1 MNSKRLFLQGI
12 GSAALSAT
20 VIPAMSAA
28 VSARTS
34 SQPPR
39 TDYFTNVVVETHRG
53 EKMRFYDQVL
63 RGKRVVINM
72 MYTACSGICPSNTAN
87 LMRVHEMLSGHLG
100 KDVFM
105 YSLTLRPELDRPEAL
120 AAYMKQYGINAG
132 WTFLTGVPAEMDV
145 IRRRLGFYDIDPKV
159 DADLAQHTGMVR
171 IGNEALDRWCMVPAL
186 SSPKQICRAILD
198 T

>member
-1 MNSKRLFLQGI
+1 MNSKRLFLHGI
-12 GSAALSAT
+12 GSAALTAT
-20 VIPAMSAA
+20 VIPGTSAT
-28 VSARTS
+28 VSAGAALK
-34 SQPPR
+34 PPR

-72 MYTACSGICPSNTAN
+72 MYTACAGICPGNTAN
-87 LMRVHEMLSGHLG
+87 LKRVHELLAGHLG

-105 YSLTLRPELDRPEAL
+105 YSLTLRPEFDRPDAL
-120 AAYMKQYGINAG
+120 AAYMKQYGIDSG

-159 DADLAQHTGMVR
+159 DANLAQHTGMVR

>member
-12 GSAALSAT
+12 GGAALSAT

-28 VSARTS
+28 VSARTP

-39 TDYFTNVVVETHRG
+39 ADYFTNVVVETHRG

-72 MYTACSGICPSNTAN
+72 MYTACSGICPGNTAN
-87 LMRVHEMLSGHLG
+87 LKKVHELLAGHLG
-100 KDVFM
+100 KDVYM
-105 YSLTLRPELDRPEAL
+105 YSLTLRPEFDRPDAL
-120 AAYMKQYGINAG
+120 AAYMKQYRIDSG

>member
-87 LMRVHEMLSGHLG
+87 LMRVHEMLGGHLG

-105 YSLTLRPELDRPEAL
+105 YSLTLRPELDRPDAL